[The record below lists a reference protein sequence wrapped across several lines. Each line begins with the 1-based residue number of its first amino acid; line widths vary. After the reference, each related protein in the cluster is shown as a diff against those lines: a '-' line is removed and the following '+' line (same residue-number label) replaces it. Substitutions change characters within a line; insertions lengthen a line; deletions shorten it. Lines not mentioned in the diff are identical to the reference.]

1 MLVSDWHLEPIRLC
15 PLIWHWSL
23 KSLFDNYAC
32 VPVWHLEPIRLC
44 PLIWHWSLKSLFDS
58 YACVPVW
65 HLEPITSCPLV
76 CVLWLTFIAG
86 ELFLHWYSSGWS
98 FTSMAFTTHK
108 GSKCLNHMCSHVKRV
123 KSNTLTT
130 IELYLLCAIW
140 TSASLSCSIVSA
152 RCLLSATRR

>member
-1 MLVSDWHLEPIRLC
+1 MLVSD
-15 PLIWHWSL
+15 
-23 KSLFDNYAC
+23 
-32 VPVWHLEPIRLC
+32 WHLEPIRLC

-130 IELYLLCAIW
+130 IELYEWRLYLDNWYRNRPHGLCTSLRVSSILLDAGGPVW
-140 TSASLSCSIVSA
+140 HLEPV
-152 RCLLSATRR
+152 LVE